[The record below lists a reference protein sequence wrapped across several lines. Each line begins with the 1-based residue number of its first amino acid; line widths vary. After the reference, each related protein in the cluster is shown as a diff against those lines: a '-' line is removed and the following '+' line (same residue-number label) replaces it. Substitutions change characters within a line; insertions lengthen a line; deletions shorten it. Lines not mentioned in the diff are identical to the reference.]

1 VTDGCVLA
9 ERHATAAR
17 SHVGHLPRLVEE
29 ALAEAGLSPGAIDA
43 VAVSAGPGSFTGLRI
58 GVALAK
64 GLAFAGGIPLVGVAT
79 LEAHAACVAR
89 PAGTLVCV
97 ANDARK
103 GEVYAALFA
112 HRADGGVERRWE
124 DRAWRP
130 AALLAA
136 LPPQTVLVGDAG
148 GLLTSHATADA
159 ATFVSERLQPSGV
172 AVARLGRAALLRGER
187 DRVADFEPRYVR
199 APDAVPPSPPLR

>member
-1 VTDGCVLA
+1 MLA
-9 ERHATAAR
+9 ERHATATR

-29 ALAEAGLSPGAIDA
+29 ALAEAGMPLQAIEA

-58 GVALAK
+58 GVAVAK
-64 GLAFAGGIPLVGVAT
+64 GLAFAGGIPLIGVAT
-79 LEAHAACVAR
+79 LEAHASCVVR

-112 HRADGGVERRWE
+112 HRANGGVERRWE

-136 LPPQTVLVGDAG
+136 LPPQTVLMGDAG
-148 GLLTSHATADA
+148 ELLTCHAAADA
-159 ATFVSERLQPSGV
+159 AAVACEPLRPSGA

-199 APDAVPPSPPLR
+199 APDAVLPSPPLR